1 MQRSVSWPFS
11 MNSTTEHDYRCGF
24 VTVVGRPNV
33 GKSTLVNRIVGR
45 RCSITSSRPQTT
57 RHRILGI
64 ATSDTSQI
72 VFVDTPGIHT
82 GHSRALNRYMNRV
95 ASRALIGVDLIIM
108 VVEASGWVPD
118 DDHILARI
126 GAETT
131 PVVLVLNKI
140 DRIKRREA
148 MLPVLGDTAR
158 RYDFAVTVPVCART
172 GESLDRLRSV
182 VEMRM
187 PAGAPVFPKEQF
199 TDRSEAFLAAEIVR
213 EKIIRR
219 LGQELP
225 HRLTVEIE
233 RFDEQKQRTLVNV
246 LVWVERKQHK
256 AIVIGRD
263 GGRLKEA
270 GTAARLD
277 IARMLGRPVHLEM
290 WVKVREGWSDD
301 ERALRALGFAE

>member
-1 MQRSVSWPFS
+1 MRPAVPWTFCAHT
-11 MNSTTEHDYRCGF
+11 MTEHDHRCGF
-24 VTVVGRPNV
+24 VAVAGRPNV
-33 GKSTLVNRIVGR
+33 GKSTLVNAMVGR
-45 RCSITSSRPQTT
+45 KLSITSNRPQTT

-64 ATSDTSQI
+64 ATSDRSQI
-72 VFVDTPGIHT
+72 AFVDTPGIHRRRL
-82 GHSRALNRYMNRV
+82 RALNRYMNRV
-95 ASRALIGVDLIIM
+95 ASRALIGVDLVLM
-108 VVEASGWVPD
+108 VVEASGWIPD

-126 GAETT
+126 GAERG

-148 MLPVLGDTAR
+148 MLPVLADTAR
-158 RYDFAVTVPVCART
+158 RYDFAATVPVCART
-172 GESLDRLRSV
+172 GENLDQLRSV
-182 VEMRM
+182 VETRM
-187 PAGAPVFPKEQF
+187 PPGPPVFPKEQR

-213 EKIIRR
+213 EKLIRR

-225 HRLTVEIE
+225 HRLTVEVE
-233 RFDEQKQRTLVNV
+233 RFDEQERRTVINV

-263 GGRLKEA
+263 GGRLKDA

-277 IARMLGRPVHLEM
+277 VARMLGRPVHLEI

-301 ERALRALGFAE
+301 ERALRGLGFIE

>member
-1 MQRSVSWPFS
+1 MRPAVPWTFCAHT
-11 MNSTTEHDYRCGF
+11 MTEHDHRCGF
-24 VTVVGRPNV
+24 VAVAGRPNV
-33 GKSTLVNRIVGR
+33 GKSTLVNAMVGR
-45 RCSITSSRPQTT
+45 KLSITSNRPQTT

-64 ATSDTSQI
+64 ATSDRSQI
-72 VFVDTPGIHT
+72 AFVDTPGIHRRRL
-82 GHSRALNRYMNRV
+82 RALNRYMNRV
-95 ASRALIGVDLIIM
+95 ASRALIGVDLVLM
-108 VVEASGWVPD
+108 VVEASGWIPD

-126 GAETT
+126 GAERG

-148 MLPVLGDTAR
+148 MLPVLADTAR
-158 RYDFAVTVPVCART
+158 RYDFAATVPVCART
-172 GESLDRLRSV
+172 GENLDRLRSV
-182 VEMRM
+182 VETRM
-187 PAGAPVFPKEQF
+187 PPGPPVFPKEQR

-213 EKIIRR
+213 EKLIRR

-225 HRLTVEIE
+225 HRLTVEVE
-233 RFDEQKQRTLVNV
+233 RFDEQERRTVINV

-263 GGRLKEA
+263 GGRLKDA

-277 IARMLGRPVHLEM
+277 VARMLGRPVHLEI

-301 ERALRALGFAE
+301 ERALRGLGFIE